1 MTSNNKPSSRKVL
14 KGEETGTLQEHVDL
28 SPQASD
34 QNKSESEMLL
44 PHERDQTA
52 GPAGTDGPPQDEHS
66 RNLMMK
72 AYDDTKSGLKDTDCH
87 GIPSDIDKSGSPCKT
102 GNSEIDVE
110 DKPS

>member
-1 MTSNNKPSSRKVL
+1 MTANNKPTSLNVV
-14 KGEETGTLQEHVDL
+14 KGKETGTLVQHVDL
-28 SPQASD
+28 SSQID
-34 QNKSESEMLL
+34 QNKSEAEMLL

-52 GPAGTDGPPQDEHS
+52 GPAGTDGPQDGHS

-102 GNSEIDVE
+102 GNSDDDVE
-110 DKPS
+110 DKP

>member
-1 MTSNNKPSSRKVL
+1 MTANNKPTSLNVV
-14 KGEETGTLQEHVDL
+14 KGKETGTLVQHVDL
-28 SPQASD
+28 SSQIDP
-34 QNKSESEMLL
+34 NKSESEMLL

-52 GPAGTDGPPQDEHS
+52 GPMEAHGPGDVHS
-66 RNLMMK
+66 RDLIMK
-72 AYDDTKSGLKDTDCH
+72 AYEDTKKGLKDTDCH